1 MLRQRSSRLAALLAG
16 MSCRLESF
24 FLCTS
29 QVSRFYCLLAG
40 VAVRSKHGPR
50 GSIANCTCESSQ
62 GWCTPVGSALLRCKT
77 PSPAQTAHGH
87 VCQQAFTQHDH
98 WCPHCL
104 SRALQDAQQPSA
116 GHAYLR
122 HSFAAQTRQYHA
134 LLDSQA
140 TTAADA
146 PSLASLQ
153 GLLHVYK
160 QSLDH
165 LGADAVE
172 QLRHTLAPSDEEELH
187 EEDTGKQRVYSQIL
201 LMLLSLSCPTHFST
215 SVTLAR
221 LS

>member
-1 MLRQRSSRLAALLAG
+1 M
-16 MSCRLESF
+16 
-24 FLCTS
+24 
-29 QVSRFYCLLAG
+29 
-40 VAVRSKHGPR
+40 AVRSKHCPR

-62 GWCTPVGSALLRCKT
+62 GLCTPVGSALLRCKK
-77 PSPAQTAHGH
+77 PSPTQAAHGH
-87 VCQQAFTQHDH
+87 VCQQAVTQHDH
-98 WCPHCL
+98 WCPHCF
-104 SRALQDAQQPSA
+104 SRAVHNAQQPST
-116 GHAYLR
+116 GHLR

-134 LLDSQA
+134 LLNPQA

-187 EEDTGKQRVYSQIL
+187 EEDTGKQRVYSQNSMMALRL
-201 LMLLSLSCPTHFST
+201 LPCFAHFST
-215 SVTLAR
+215 SSILAR

>member
-16 MSCRLESF
+16 MSCRLDSF

>member
-16 MSCRLESF
+16 MSCRLDSF

-62 GWCTPVGSALLRCKT
+62 GWCTPVGRALLRCKT

>member
-16 MSCRLESF
+16 MSCRLDSF

-104 SRALQDAQQPSA
+104 SRALQNAQQPSA

>member
-16 MSCRLESF
+16 MSCRLDSF

-62 GWCTPVGSALLRCKT
+62 GWCTPVGCALLRCKT

>member
-16 MSCRLESF
+16 MSCRLDSF

-29 QVSRFYCLLAG
+29 QVSRFYCLPAG